1 MTVWLSAWLFGT
13 AASDDVLDAL
23 APWGD
28 AHDVVT
34 VDELT
39 GETTGLPG
47 PTDVPTSLT
56 FLLAAL
62 RRHSGGA
69 EVRPARLLLAVPGD
83 VRGLPGPGPFSRA
96 VIEAGEGLLFADL
109 GFGLVPRSL
118 GGGLMRWTLHSVPE
132 QAAPEEYLS
141 LPEAERGLR
150 GQVRDSA
157 ATLAA
162 LGVARHRPGV
172 REEIAE
178 SLRARRHSL
187 WPNGMPAH
195 SLRVLQ
201 HADEVEAIL
210 VAASINAPDD
220 PGGALTATATAA
232 RDNALRPLATA
243 IRVARRAAVTEAVR
257 ALAGSAGRH

>member
-62 RRHSGGA
+62 RRRSGGA

-162 LGVARHRPGV
+162 LGWLDTDPGY
-172 REEIAE
+172 
-178 SLRARRHSL
+178 ARRSPSRCGPGATRCGRTACRRTACGCSSTPTRWRRSWSL
-187 WPNGMPAH
+187 PRSTPQTTRAAH
-195 SLRVLQ
+195 CS
-201 HADEVEAIL
+201 
-210 VAASINAPDD
+210 
-220 PGGALTATATAA
+220 ATAAAA

>member
-23 APWGD
+23 EPWGD

-34 VDELT
+34 ADDSTAQATE
-39 GETTGLPG
+39 LPG
-47 PTDVPTSLT
+47 PTELPTSVT

-62 RRHSGGA
+62 RRVRSDA
-69 EVRPARLLLAVPGD
+69 EARPARLLLAVPGD

-96 VIEAGEGLLFADL
+96 VIDAAEGLMFPDL
-109 GFGLVPRSL
+109 GLGLVPRSL

-132 QAAPEEYLS
+132 QLTPDEYLP
-141 LPEAERGLR
+141 LREAERALR
-150 GQVRDSA
+150 EQVRESA
-157 ATLAA
+157 ATLAS

-187 WPNGMPAH
+187 WPDGMPAD

-210 VAASINAPDD
+210 VAASVGD
-220 PGGALTATATAA
+220 PGGALSASAAAA
-232 RDNALRPLATA
+232 RDGALRPLATA
-243 IRVARRAAVTEAVR
+243 IRVARRAAVAEAVR

>member
-62 RRHSGGA
+62 RRRSSGA

-187 WPNGMPAH
+187 WPNGMPAD

-220 PGGALTATATAA
+220 PGGALTATAAAA